1 MNLLLAYI
9 INNPKETINPNVLS
23 EQDRIVY
30 TTLRKRF
37 AENKPINFDRL
48 AEGTFYSPINIEIA
62 ATTNLLTKAEF
73 QEYKEEAEDKYRLA
87 QFDKLFSRY
96 FALFSEAEPKNKLGV
111 LIELKEQL
119 LHSDT
124 SQKKYEVH
132 HANTMFHSWLEAYDK
147 PVEYVAK
154 TGFPALD
161 RVLGGFRGSELAV
174 IVADTNVGKTNLL
187 INMAVSMTKAG
198 KSILFF
204 SLEMGVNELIDR
216 LVPIY
221 GNFSVQEITERAVQ
235 KDFLGKTVTEL
246 SALNLTIISS
256 GSITSEDVL
265 SEAINYNPDIIMVDY
280 LQLLA
285 DPKGKENETERLR
298 QMVLKLKRG
307 ALNLNKPIITP
318 AQVDKA
324 SSKSGSIKIENIAS
338 SKEIANSADIG
349 LYLYEKEINGKDQ
362 SVLNAIKY
370 ETRLRLVKSR
380 HSQKGF
386 DIKIN
391 FDHRTMQMTEDNK
404 ESQTA
409 IETKNLIDLIK
420 F

>member
-1 MNLLLAYI
+1 
-9 INNPKETINPNVLS
+9 
-23 EQDRIVY
+23 
-30 TTLRKRF
+30 
-37 AENKPINFDRL
+37 
-48 AEGTFYSPINIEIA
+48 
-62 ATTNLLTKAEF
+62 
-73 QEYKEEAEDKYRLA
+73 
-87 QFDKLFSRY
+87 
-96 FALFSEAEPKNKLGV
+96 
-111 LIELKEQL
+111 
-119 LHSDT
+119 
-124 SQKKYEVH
+124 
-132 HANTMFHSWLEAYDK
+132 
-147 PVEYVAK
+147 
-154 TGFPALD
+154 
-161 RVLGGFRGSELAV
+161 
-174 IVADTNVGKTNLL
+174 
-187 INMAVSMTKAG
+187 
-198 KSILFF
+198 
-204 SLEMGVNELIDR
+204 
-216 LVPIY
+216 
-221 GNFSVQEITERAVQ
+221 
-235 KDFLGKTVTEL
+235 
-246 SALNLTIISS
+246 
-256 GSITSEDVL
+256 
-265 SEAINYNPDIIMVDY
+265 
-280 LQLLA
+280 
-285 DPKGKENETERLR
+285 
-298 QMVLKLKRG
+298 MVLKLKRG